1 MMPFFFSLWWTG
13 RMEEGSAGFQTSWLG
28 GLGRQQLTTPSSSL
42 SVFSPLVQLTLT
54 LTLINQ
60 LKLTHPFWTSGS
72 HTYTEK

>member
-42 SVFSPLVQLTLT
+42 SVFSPLSSTQLSLS
-54 LTLINQ
+54 LSL
-60 LKLTHPFWTSGS
+60 LSTS
-72 HTYTEK
+72 